1 MGVFAGVLFVLGI
14 LILIEGIIV
23 IAFPRWS
30 MKSGR
35 SMFKNKKNLRKL
47 GIIEIVVAIIL
58 ILIGMNT

>member
-1 MGVFAGVLFVLGI
+1 MGVLSSVLLILGI
-14 LILIEGIIV
+14 LILIEGIII

-47 GIIEIVVAIIL
+47 GIIEIIAAIVL
-58 ILIGMNT
+58 ILIGMNI